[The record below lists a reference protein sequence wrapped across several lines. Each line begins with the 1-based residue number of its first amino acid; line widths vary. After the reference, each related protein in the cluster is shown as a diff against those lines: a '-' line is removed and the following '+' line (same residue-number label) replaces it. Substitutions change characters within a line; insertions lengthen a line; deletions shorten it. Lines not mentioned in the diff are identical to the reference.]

1 MPTATLYALLTPAT
15 LDTASYVYVKTPSE
29 VQQGRYNVEH
39 VASGRWS
46 DLGLHDTARSRELRV
61 VSEEEAIS
69 GIGTYVGSALCVARV
84 SHGQLKVWDY
94 DMVVGY
100 TWTNAAQSCVL
111 QVTFADS
118 TVWRRWA
125 AGLGPGNLRTSIMH
139 TPTEL
144 GWPLAGA
151 HPPSSGK
158 WEAARPTCVAVL
170 NSLFVAVPE
179 GTIVETSRHGN
190 SSAEVDRL
198 EQLYDSADDLG
209 EELEESG
216 ETPESK
222 RTKRGREETG
232 DPPSAKGESRLL
244 ALRKRLE
251 DDPPVVRDIDQFMAL
266 S

>member
-111 QVTFADS
+111 QVTFAD
-118 TVWRRWA
+118 
-125 AGLGPGNLRTSIMH
+125 I
-139 TPTEL
+139 
-144 GWPLAGA
+144 
-151 HPPSSGK
+151 
-158 WEAARPTCVAVL
+158 
-170 NSLFVAVPE
+170 PE

>member
-15 LDTASYVYVKTPSE
+15 LDTASYAYVKTPSE
-29 VQQGRYNVEH
+29 VQQWRYNVEH

-61 VSEEEAIS
+61 ISEEEAIS

-84 SHGQLKVWDY
+84 PHGQLKVWDY

-100 TWTNAAQSCVL
+100 TWTNAAQSGVL
-111 QVTFADS
+111 QVTFAD
-118 TVWRRWA
+118 
-125 AGLGPGNLRTSIMH
+125 
-139 TPTEL
+139 
-144 GWPLAGA
+144 
-151 HPPSSGK
+151 
-158 WEAARPTCVAVL
+158 
-170 NSLFVAVPE
+170 VPE
-179 GTIVETSRHGN
+179 GTTVETSRHGN

-198 EQLYDSADDLG
+198 EQLYDSENDLG
-209 EELEESG
+209 EESG
-216 ETPESK
+216 EPPESK

-251 DDPPVVRDIDQFMAL
+251 DDPPVVRDIDQFIAL

>member
-100 TWTNAAQSCVL
+100 TWTNAAQS
-111 QVTFADS
+111 
-118 TVWRRWA
+118 
-125 AGLGPGNLRTSIMH
+125 
-139 TPTEL
+139 
-144 GWPLAGA
+144 
-151 HPPSSGK
+151 